1 MSAAHED
8 ILKVVVNSL
17 KCSICFELFGEPV
30 TLACGHSYCHSCIE
44 SHLVRGRRNCPQCR
58 FSLPAQ
64 HKLRKNVSLS
74 NILDL
79 QEAGGREIWNQV
91 AARAD
96 HCFSYEREKLT
107 REALVRRLEFLKLEI
122 KKIETFLTELNPQD
136 ESIVMKEDTQTAEV
150 FSWSLDSGLG
160 AADSDSGLPSE
171 PEDSLNGLS
180 HIEESEDALPDPVSD
195 PEKISEVLLEDR
207 DALAGLTGACGLS
220 DSAAVGLKFSEPAEF
235 VLLSFSPTL
244 GHRRLAFVPERRRM
258 QVRSSRSP
266 MTQNSRFDA
275 CQWMASQ
282 EFSAGRHYWD
292 VDVSLC
298 SGWAAGVA
306 YPGLGR
312 NEKLGRSSSSWCIER
327 SSTRLS
333 AWHNNAETPLK
344 QGCPESI
351 RVLLDMDSGRLSFWS
366 LTDRQDELYNFQ
378 VDFCGP
384 VRPMFWLFGTQQR
397 NALIFPVT
405 NR

>member
-122 KKIETFLTELNPQD
+122 KKIETFLTELNPQ
-136 ESIVMKEDTQTAEV
+136 
-150 FSWSLDSGLG
+150 
-160 AADSDSGLPSE
+160 
-171 PEDSLNGLS
+171 
-180 HIEESEDALPDPVSD
+180 SEDALPDPVSD